1 MPLSQC
7 SVHRLV
13 GGLEVPL
20 MILEPMA
27 TTTSSEQGEP
37 PEQEEPRER
46 VKQTEQVKKTG
57 QAKQLGRTKR
67 MERAGL
73 LERSKKSE
81 QGKRKVLAG
90 WNPMLPRAA
99 SPIA

>member
-37 PEQEEPRER
+37 PEQEEPMHQ
-46 VKQTEQVKKTG
+46 VKQTERVKKTG
-57 QAKQLGRTKR
+57 Q
-67 MERAGL
+67 AGL

-90 WNPMLPRAA
+90 
-99 SPIA
+99 